1 MGMATSKVRLNICGS
16 SYVVN
21 TSESEDYMKNLADR
35 LNLDMNEL
43 MASSNSVSIT
53 TAAVMT
59 ALNYRDELEKAS
71 GSADNM
77 RRQIKDYLED
87 AASAKMAAEEAR
99 RENASLKRRVDE
111 LERRLRGRGVAIVY
125 ISHFLEEIINTAIIF
140 QPAGP
145 GNMLAQVAAH
155 GDGLLAEIE
164 LLLHDPGRTGTDND
178 GVDAIISD
186 VLLDEGAAIGAA
198 KTGVLLHVDAGIGGR
213 ILQAI
218 HIEDFANATTSTEI
232 CTIYFLH

>member
-21 TSESEDYMKNLADR
+21 TSESEDYRQNLADR

-111 LERRLRGRGVAIVY
+111 LERRLRRSQFPV
-125 ISHFLEEIINTAIIF
+125 EE
-140 QPAGP
+140 
-145 GNMLAQVAAH
+145 
-155 GDGLLAEIE
+155 E
-164 LLLHDPGRTGTDND
+164 
-178 GVDAIISD
+178 
-186 VLLDEGAAIGAA
+186 
-198 KTGVLLHVDAGIGGR
+198 
-213 ILQAI
+213 
-218 HIEDFANATTSTEI
+218 
-232 CTIYFLH
+232 

>member
-21 TSESEDYMKNLADR
+21 TSESEYYMQNLADR

-111 LERRLRGRGVAIVY
+111 LERRLRRNQ
-125 ISHFLEEIINTAIIF
+125 F
-140 QPAGP
+140 PA
-145 GNMLAQVAAH
+145 
-155 GDGLLAEIE
+155 E
-164 LLLHDPGRTGTDND
+164 
-178 GVDAIISD
+178 
-186 VLLDEGAAIGAA
+186 DE
-198 KTGVLLHVDAGIGGR
+198 
-213 ILQAI
+213 
-218 HIEDFANATTSTEI
+218 
-232 CTIYFLH
+232 

>member
-21 TSESEDYMKNLADR
+21 TSESEDYMQNLADR

-77 RRQIKDYLED
+77 RR
-87 AASAKMAAEEAR
+87 APRWPPRRHGAR
-99 RENASLKRRVDE
+99 M
-111 LERRLRGRGVAIVY
+111 
-125 ISHFLEEIINTAIIF
+125 
-140 QPAGP
+140 PA
-145 GNMLAQVAAH
+145 
-155 GDGLLAEIE
+155 
-164 LLLHDPGRTGTDND
+164 
-178 GVDAIISD
+178 
-186 VLLDEGAAIGAA
+186 
-198 KTGVLLHVDAGIGGR
+198 
-213 ILQAI
+213 
-218 HIEDFANATTSTEI
+218 
-232 CTIYFLH
+232 

>member
-111 LERRLRGRGVAIVY
+111 LERRLRGAAPRARRASGSAWRSPAMSWPSRTNFTLKLVNDEVNACAARLY
-125 ISHFLEEIINTAIIF
+125 DIIC
-140 QPAGP
+140 QRAG
-145 GNMLAQVAAH
+145 LT
-155 GDGLLAEIE
+155 
-164 LLLHDPGRTGTDND
+164 R
-178 GVDAIISD
+178 
-186 VLLDEGAAIGAA
+186 
-198 KTGVLLHVDAGIGGR
+198 
-213 ILQAI
+213 
-218 HIEDFANATTSTEI
+218 
-232 CTIYFLH
+232 

>member
-21 TSESEDYMKNLADR
+21 TSESEDY
-35 LNLDMNEL
+35 MNEL

-111 LERRLRGRGVAIVY
+111 LERRLRRNQ
-125 ISHFLEEIINTAIIF
+125 F
-140 QPAGP
+140 PA
-145 GNMLAQVAAH
+145 
-155 GDGLLAEIE
+155 E
-164 LLLHDPGRTGTDND
+164 
-178 GVDAIISD
+178 
-186 VLLDEGAAIGAA
+186 DE
-198 KTGVLLHVDAGIGGR
+198 
-213 ILQAI
+213 
-218 HIEDFANATTSTEI
+218 
-232 CTIYFLH
+232 

>member
-1 MGMATSKVRLNICGS
+1 MPTSKVRLNICGS
-16 SYVVN
+16 SYVIS

-43 MASSNSVSIT
+43 MSSSNSVSIT

-59 ALNYRDELEKAS
+59 ALSYRDELEKAS

-111 LERRLRGRGVAIVY
+111 LERRLRRNQ
-125 ISHFLEEIINTAIIF
+125 F
-140 QPAGP
+140 PA
-145 GNMLAQVAAH
+145 
-155 GDGLLAEIE
+155 E
-164 LLLHDPGRTGTDND
+164 
-178 GVDAIISD
+178 
-186 VLLDEGAAIGAA
+186 DE
-198 KTGVLLHVDAGIGGR
+198 
-213 ILQAI
+213 
-218 HIEDFANATTSTEI
+218 
-232 CTIYFLH
+232 

>member
-16 SYVVN
+16 SYVVS
-21 TSESEDYMKNLADR
+21 TSESEDYMQNLADR

-87 AASAKMAAEEAR
+87 AASAKMAAEEVR
-99 RENASLKRRVDE
+99 RENATLKRRIDE
-111 LERRLRGRGVAIVY
+111 LERRLRR
-125 ISHFLEEIINTAIIF
+125 SQNS
-140 QPAGP
+140 Q
-145 GNMLAQVAAH
+145 AA
-155 GDGLLAEIE
+155 
-164 LLLHDPGRTGTDND
+164 P
-178 GVDAIISD
+178 
-186 VLLDEGAAIGAA
+186 
-198 KTGVLLHVDAGIGGR
+198 
-213 ILQAI
+213 
-218 HIEDFANATTSTEI
+218 
-232 CTIYFLH
+232 

>member
-43 MASSNSVSIT
+43 MANSVSIT

-111 LERRLRGRGVAIVY
+111 LERRLRRNQ
-125 ISHFLEEIINTAIIF
+125 F
-140 QPAGP
+140 PA
-145 GNMLAQVAAH
+145 
-155 GDGLLAEIE
+155 E
-164 LLLHDPGRTGTDND
+164 
-178 GVDAIISD
+178 
-186 VLLDEGAAIGAA
+186 DE
-198 KTGVLLHVDAGIGGR
+198 
-213 ILQAI
+213 
-218 HIEDFANATTSTEI
+218 
-232 CTIYFLH
+232 

>member
-1 MGMATSKVRLNICGS
+1 MQ
-16 SYVVN
+16 
-21 TSESEDYMKNLADR
+21 NLADR

-99 RENASLKRRVDE
+99 RENVSLKRRIDE
-111 LERRLRGRGVAIVY
+111 LERRLWRTNEPPRD
-125 ISHFLEEIINTAIIF
+125 
-140 QPAGP
+140 PGP
-145 GNMLAQVAAH
+145 G
-155 GDGLLAEIE
+155 GK
-164 LLLHDPGRTGTDND
+164 P
-178 GVDAIISD
+178 
-186 VLLDEGAAIGAA
+186 
-198 KTGVLLHVDAGIGGR
+198 
-213 ILQAI
+213 
-218 HIEDFANATTSTEI
+218 
-232 CTIYFLH
+232 